1 MRGLARAI
9 VTTLL
14 LLAGILPALAHATL
28 TGSSPPDGAVLD
40 AAPPVL
46 VLSFNEPV
54 SPLTATLIRPGEGS
68 GEPVELVANGSELT
82 LAFDAGL
89 DDGTYVVSW
98 RAVSEDGHPIAG
110 TSVFSIGQPVAA
122 GQLELAPPSQPEV
135 IPLLWASRL
144 ALYLGLFF
152 GVGGAAF
159 RILSPVLPRRA
170 RRLAVAASLVGAAA
184 AVLVIGLQGLDA
196 LGLGIAGLA
205 DGQVWSTG
213 LATVYGRTSL
223 LALCA
228 FAAALLALRLRHE
241 LWLKLMAAVG
251 LVLLGLAV
259 STSGHASAA
268 EPQWLM
274 RPALFVHIVSIA
286 WWVGA
291 LYPLVLL
298 LRLERRIATPPLLYF
313 SAAIPFAIVPLVAS
327 GIVLAVVQL
336 GWPGP
341 AWVSGYGAILAAK
354 LALLVVLFAIA
365 SWNRW
370 VLTAPA
376 AAGDLKAVRHMRRGI
391 VAELVLIAAILAL
404 VAGWRFT
411 PPPRALAAA
420 EQPAGAVLALAAR
433 NLTAEL
439 AINPA
444 RVGSTDV
451 VITLATA
458 DGEPVSPRSVRLSLT
473 PAELDLA
480 PVTRTADAD
489 AEGNWRAEAVVLPLP
504 GLWTVEVEVR
514 VTDFELIK
522 LTGDVTV
529 AP

>member
-1 MRGLARAI
+1 M
-9 VTTLL
+9 
-14 LLAGILPALAHATL
+14 LAGILPTLAHATL

-40 AAPPVL
+40 AAPPAL

-68 GEPVELVANGSELT
+68 GEPVDLVATGAELR
-82 LAFDAGL
+82 LPFNAGL

-110 TSVFSIGQPVAA
+110 TSVFSIGEPVAESE
-122 GQLELAPPSQPEV
+122 LELTLPSHPEV
-135 IPLLWASRL
+135 APLLWVSRL
-144 ALYLGLFF
+144 VLYVGLFF

-170 RRLAVAASLVGAAA
+170 RRLAVAASLAGTAA

-196 LGLGIAGLA
+196 LGMGVAGLVE
-205 DGQVWSTG
+205 GQVWSTG
-213 LATVYGRTSL
+213 LSTVYGRTSL
-223 LALCA
+223 LAHCA
-228 FAAALLALRLRHE
+228 FVAALLALLLRHE
-241 LWLKLMAAVG
+241 LVLKLVGGAG
-251 LVLLGLAV
+251 LVLIGLAV

-274 RPALFVHIVSIA
+274 RSALFMHIVCIA

-313 SAAIPFAIVPLVAS
+313 SAAIPYAIVPLVAS
-327 GIVLAVVQL
+327 GVVLAVVQL

-341 AWVSGYGAILAAK
+341 AWVSGYGVILAAK
-354 LALLVVLFAIA
+354 LTLLVVLFSIA

-376 AAGDLKAVRHMRRGI
+376 AAGELKALRHMRRGI
-391 VAELVLIAAILAL
+391 VAELVLVAFILAL

-411 PPPRALAAA
+411 PPPRALAAT
-420 EQPAGAVLALAAR
+420 ERPAGVELALEAK
-433 NLTAEL
+433 NLSAKL
-439 AINPA
+439 AINPD

-451 VITLATA
+451 LVTLSTA
-458 DGEPVSPRSVRLSLT
+458 NGEPVSPRSVRLLFA
-473 PAELDLA
+473 PAGVDLA
-480 PVTRTADAD
+480 PLSRTAEAD
-489 AEGNWRAEAVVLPLP
+489 AVGVWRAEDMVLPLSGP
-504 GLWTVEVEVR
+504 WIVEVEVR
-514 VTDFELIK
+514 VSDFELVK
-522 LTGDVTV
+522 LAGEVTIS
-529 AP
+529 P